1 MPSASPDSPPPPASS
16 PVVAIEPE
24 PRQPAS
30 LTELFLSF
38 NRLALQGFGGVL
50 PVAQREL
57 VERERWLTN
66 ERFVEL
72 LAVAQVLPGPNVV
85 NLSLMIGDQFFGLR
99 GAFVALAGMLVSP
112 LLIVLALAALYG
124 EFASQPLVSGA
135 LHGMGAVAAGLV
147 LSTGVKLMSSMKKN
161 VLGQGVGLALAVL
174 TFAAIGLWHLPLL
187 WLLVILGPIAI
198 AMAWRKLR

>member
-1 MPSASPDSPPPPASS
+1 MPPVSSDFEPPAVSS
-16 PVVAIEPE
+16 PVIAIEPE
-24 PRQPAS
+24 LRQPAS
-30 LTELFLSF
+30 LTELFMSF

-50 PVAQREL
+50 PVAQREM
-57 VERERWLTN
+57 VERERWLSN

-85 NLSLMIGDQFFGLR
+85 NLSLMIGDQFFGVR
-99 GAFVALAGMLVSP
+99 GAFVALAGMLASP

-124 EFASQPLVSGA
+124 EFASQPLVAGA

-147 LSTGVKLMSSMKKN
+147 LSTGVKLMSSLKKN
-161 VLGQGVGLALAVL
+161 VLGQGTGLALAAL
-174 TFAAIGLWHLPLL
+174 TFAVIGLWRVPLL
-187 WLLVILGPIAI
+187 WLLAILGPIAV

>member
-1 MPSASPDSPPPPASS
+1 
-16 PVVAIEPE
+16 VVAIEPE
-24 PRQPAS
+24 PRKPAS

-57 VERERWLTN
+57 VDRERWLTN
-66 ERFVEL
+66 EKFVEL

-99 GAFVALAGMLVSP
+99 GAFVALAGMLASP

-124 EFASQPLVSGA
+124 EFAMNPVVGGA
-135 LHGMGAVAAGLV
+135 LHGMGAVAAGLI
-147 LSTGVKLMSSMKKN
+147 LSTGIKLMSSLKAN
-161 VLGQGVGLALAVL
+161 VLGQRVGLLLAAI
-174 TFAAIGLWHLPLL
+174 TFAVIGLWRVPLL
-187 WLLVILGPIAI
+187 WLLAILGPIGI

>member
-1 MPSASPDSPPPPASS
+1 MLPASPDPAPAPASS

-24 PRQPAS
+24 PRRPAS

-66 ERFVEL
+66 EKFVEL

-85 NLSLMIGDQFFGLR
+85 NLSLMIGDQFFGFR
-99 GAFVALAGMLVSP
+99 GAFVALAGMLASP

-124 EFASQPLVSGA
+124 EFAMHPAVSGA
-135 LHGMGAVAAGLV
+135 LHGMGAVAAGLI
-147 LSTGVKLMSSMKKN
+147 LSTGIKLMSSLKTN
-161 VLGQGVGLALAVL
+161 VLGQRTGLLLAAV
-174 TFAAIGLWHLPLL
+174 TFAVIGLWRVPLL
-187 WLLVILGPIAI
+187 WLLAILGPIGV